1 MKKFF
6 ALCIALMTMGAAS
19 AQNYNLTAGQP
30 IPVRILSSVSSDN
43 RLQSLPM
50 AIVDSNITDSE
61 GNVLISR
68 GTNVVI
74 NTEVTRRKGV
84 GKPGYIKIDCLT
96 TTAVDGQTIYL
107 MGGTSACGRDREAL
121 AIGLG
126 VGAGIVA
133 FPWGLFCL
141 CIKGEE
147 AYLPG
152 NSVLSNVVVD
162 DNYEVRY

>member
-1 MKKFF
+1 MKKIF
-6 ALCIALMTMGAAS
+6 ALCIALMTIGAAS

-30 IPVRILSSVSSDN
+30 IPVRIMTSVSSEN

-50 AIVDSNITDSE
+50 AIVDSNITDKE
-61 GNVLISR
+61 GNVLIRR
-68 GTNVVI
+68 GTNVII
-74 NTEVTRRKGV
+74 NTELTRRKGV

-107 MGGTSACGRDREAL
+107 LGGISACGRDREVL

-126 VGAGIVA
+126 VGAGIFA
-133 FPWGLFCL
+133 FPFGLFCF

-152 NSVLSNVVVD
+152 NSIISNVVID